1 MLTDYEELLQK
12 LGDQGSDLLNYI
24 DGLVNSF
31 LTENPKTIKN
41 EILDEWE
48 EHEVPDRLL
57 FDTPIPL
64 AEEQRKIIAA
74 LNKEDGRFVTVEGP
88 PGTGKSHTISAIAFG
103 AILRGQSILVLS
115 DKKEALDVVENK
127 LNDTLAKVRPSDS
140 FVNPILRLGRVG
152 TNFKRITTRS
162 SIENIRTQHRE
173 INKDREQRQSLYA
186 SVFKKLKS
194 DIKEKST
201 AGSKINLQKI
211 FAHEK
216 SVAEFKQEYA
226 ELDQLMKSSMLAIQ
240 NLLMNSPASS
250 YC

>member
-1 MLTDYEELLQK
+1 MAPILRAFDFDGDLSFGGPRKKLKKNVSGTPEITVTNSLNFAIFDKSDESMLTDYEELLQK

-48 EHEVPDRLL
+48 EHEVSDRLL

-127 LNDTLAKVRPSDS
+127 LNETLRKMRPSDD

-152 TNFKRITTRS
+152 TN
-162 SIENIRTQHRE
+162 
-173 INKDREQRQSLYA
+173 
-186 SVFKKLKS
+186 LK
-194 DIKEKST
+194 
-201 AGSKINLQKI
+201 GLLQ
-211 FAHEK
+211 ET
-216 SVAEFKQEYA
+216 
-226 ELDQLMKSSMLAIQ
+226 L
-240 NLLMNSPASS
+240 
-250 YC
+250 